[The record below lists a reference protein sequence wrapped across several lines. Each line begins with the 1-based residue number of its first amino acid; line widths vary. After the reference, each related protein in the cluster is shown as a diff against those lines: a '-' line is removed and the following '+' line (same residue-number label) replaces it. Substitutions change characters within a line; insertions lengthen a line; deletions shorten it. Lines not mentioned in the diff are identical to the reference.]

1 MKENVFIII
10 VVVVIAIFGYRL
22 AENKRIDEIRS
33 AIATKYSRSVSDVFI
48 RIDKKNSNYTV
59 GGVSFAPKGVAGGA
73 FMAAKINGKWKLVYD
88 GNGSIDCT
96 KIKRT
101 YDFPADMLIG
111 FCD

>member
-59 GGVSFAPKGVAGGA
+59 GGVSFVVDSIYYYPATDTTS
-73 FMAAKINGKWKLVYD
+73 D
-88 GNGSIDCT
+88 GSWVQIHLTSIGST
-96 KIKRT
+96 
-101 YDFPADMLIG
+101 A
-111 FCD
+111 